1 MTNAKF
7 KIGDMFSRKHT
18 RDEIPLEVT
27 RIDYEFEPMYTLTP
41 IRLCGD
47 ELVLG
52 EEALIVLYNKI
63 N

>member
-7 KIGDMFSRKHT
+7 KIGDMFSRKNT
-18 RDEIPLEVT
+18 RDTIPLEVT
-27 RIDYEFEPMYTLTP
+27 RIDYEFEPMYTLRP

-47 ELVLG
+47 EIVLG